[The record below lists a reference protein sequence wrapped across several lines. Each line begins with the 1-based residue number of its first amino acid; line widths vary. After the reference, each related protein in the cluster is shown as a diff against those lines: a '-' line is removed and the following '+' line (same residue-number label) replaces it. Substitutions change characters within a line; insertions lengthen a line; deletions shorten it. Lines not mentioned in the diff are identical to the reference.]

1 MGLEVYRRTV
11 SEAKRAS
18 ILEAARKNFLQH
30 GLSHAA
36 MAQIAHDADV
46 STATLYKHF
55 ESKEDLFKCVV
66 QDSFNPLGDELVVEL
81 VQKTAQAALL
91 ELAHRYLDAQFK
103 GDVNSLL
110 RVVIAEVPGEPELAR
125 EVFKQCVDQRY
136 SRVELVMNELIK
148 KGQLKPHDTFISSR
162 FIGGMIKELFI
173 WPAMFD
179 QTYKLPDDADE
190 KIKLAI
196 ENFMQAYGT

>member
-18 ILEAARKNFLQH
+18 ILAAARKNFLVH

-36 MAQIAHDADV
+36 MAEIAHDADV

-55 ESKEDLFKCVV
+55 ESKEELFKCVV

-81 VQKTAQAALL
+81 SRKTTAEALL
-91 ELAHRYLDAQFK
+91 ELAHSYLDAQFN

-110 RVVIAEVPGEPELAR
+110 RMVIAEVPGEPELAR
-125 EVFKQCVDQRY
+125 EMFKQCVDQRY
-136 SRVELVMNELIK
+136 TRLERVLEELIK
-148 KGQLKPHDTFISSR
+148 RDQLIPHDTYLSAR
-162 FIGGMIKELFI
+162 FVGGMLKELYV

-179 QTYKLPDDADE
+179 QSFKLPDDVDD
-190 KIKLAI
+190 KINAVIQVFLK
-196 ENFMQAYGT
+196 AYGA